1 MGKEN
6 KKIKQYG
13 FPAKYT
19 ALVILTMLVIVVAG
33 AGARYLRSEKSN
45 PGQVTAQE
53 FYFTTDLLGD
63 SYMVDEN
70 GTPGEGNTYSFP
82 AVQSGTYY
90 LYGGG
95 AHEITIKV
103 QNFNDTERI
112 TKESIPYTAEV
123 TVKTPEKTQENG
135 ETVSPSYEAANVTLK
150 KDTDPFTE
158 GTLEQKEN
166 ERKQVTDTLVLNIPD
181 NQTKP
186 YADGTVVTVTLESK
200 APYVKKIQ
208 LNFVLYSVDT
218 ALRYEVKDSVG
229 SPYAELVIMTNA
241 VSDKSGTQPNQEVQ
255 PYLQWSQD
263 LSIDNTNTL
272 TYTYSDSSQDL
283 LFNQVEGMTNR
294 SMKISRELNP
304 GESVSIYFFKSDTSK
319 NYSLSRR
326 VVSQSADGSYTITI
340 GEVKNTTET
349 GE

>member
-1 MGKEN
+1 
-6 KKIKQYG
+6 
-13 FPAKYT
+13 
-19 ALVILTMLVIVVAG
+19 
-33 AGARYLRSEKSN
+33 
-45 PGQVTAQE
+45 
-53 FYFTTDLLGD
+53 
-63 SYMVDEN
+63 
-70 GTPGEGNTYSFP
+70 
-82 AVQSGTYY
+82 
-90 LYGGG
+90 
-95 AHEITIKV
+95 
-103 QNFNDTERI
+103 
-112 TKESIPYTAEV
+112 
-123 TVKTPEKTQENG
+123 
-135 ETVSPSYEAANVTLK
+135 
-150 KDTDPFTE
+150 
-158 GTLEQKEN
+158 
-166 ERKQVTDTLVLNIPD
+166 
-181 NQTKP
+181 
-186 YADGTVVTVTLESK
+186 
-200 APYVKKIQ
+200 
-208 LNFVLYSVDT
+208 
-218 ALRYEVKDSVG
+218 
-229 SPYAELVIMTNA
+229 MTNA